1 VTPLEKAAIDA
12 ARAMV
17 KEVKED
23 NSTNELFTRFLGYR
37 DLRAALATLD
47 AAPTQRRGAGCPVCL
62 DTGYFTTNPEEP
74 NPECSSCDYWERKY
88 AARRDEADAAMRA
101 KVAEARVEVL
111 RTALGEAV
119 GIAEEPDGVPLQV
132 RETRIVKW
140 LFAARAALGAERGTD
155 HE

>member
-1 VTPLEKAAIDA
+1 VTDLMRD
-12 ARAMV
+12 R
-17 KEVKED
+17 EVAE
-23 NSTNELFTRFLGYR
+23 
-37 DLRAALATLD
+37 LRAALE
-47 AAPTQRRGAGCPVCL
+47 V
-62 DTGYFTTNPEEP
+62 
-74 NPECSSCDYWERKY
+74 
-88 AARRDEADAAMRA
+88 ARRDEADAAVRA